1 MSYKIGLL
9 LSMIFV
15 ALFFLFGADLI
26 SLQSAYS
33 SLEAKANNISYLIS
47 RNGVIDNDFI
57 NYVESTFYVDFECA
71 TNLNPTFGEKIIYT
85 IKTEYHPLVISHE
98 EMTLYIK
105 CMFLI
110 KYLMNGK
117 MVNVYRMLGLMQSQ
131 KHVRC

>member
-33 SLEAKANNISYLIS
+33 SLDAKANNISYLIS

-57 NYVESTFYVDFECA
+57 NYIETTFHVEFECD
-71 TNLNPTFGEKIIYT
+71 TNLNPTFGETIIYT
-85 IKTEYHPLVISHE
+85 ITTQYNPLVISNE
-98 EMTLYIK
+98 EMTLSIT
-105 CMFLI
+105 
-110 KYLMNGK
+110 
-117 MVNVYRMLGLMQSQ
+117 RMTIVGFYG
-131 KHVRC
+131 

>member
-33 SLEAKANNISYLIS
+33 SLDAKANNISYLIS

-57 NYVESTFYVDFECA
+57 NYVETTFYVDFECDI
-71 TNLNPTFGEKIIYT
+71 NLNPTFGEKIIYT
-85 IKTEYHPLVISHE
+85 ITTQYNPLVISNE
-98 EMTLYIK
+98 EMTLSIT
-105 CMFLI
+105 
-110 KYLMNGK
+110 
-117 MVNVYRMLGLMQSQ
+117 RMTIVGFYG
-131 KHVRC
+131 